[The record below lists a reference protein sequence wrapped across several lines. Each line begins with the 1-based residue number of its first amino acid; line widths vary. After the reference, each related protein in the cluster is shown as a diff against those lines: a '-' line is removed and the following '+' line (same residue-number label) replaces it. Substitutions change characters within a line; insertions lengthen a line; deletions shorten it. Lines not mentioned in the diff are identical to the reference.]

1 MPSGLI
7 ITALVGTAML
17 VPSNAPGSGE
27 TFEET
32 VVGAFFDICPAV
44 MARQISLADTET
56 VKKLGFVIAP
66 PASDGAGEHPRF
78 GKQQLIARQ
87 MPSGKV
93 AVAGYNKPMCQ
104 VIFEGASGEK
114 ARDTIKSKLLSLGY
128 SSDAEKGGQRGAA
141 SIDAFKKAIQPGAV
155 THVQLATV
163 RQNGSQ
169 PMIVAQAVTFEAPEA
184 GATAR

>member
-1 MPSGLI
+1 MTSGLI
-7 ITALVGTAML
+7 ITALAGTAML
-17 VPSNAPGSGE
+17 VPSSAAGSSE

-93 AVAGYNKPMCQ
+93 AVAGYDKPMCQ
-104 VIFEGASGEK
+104 VIFEG
-114 ARDTIKSKLLSLGY
+114 R
-128 SSDAEKGGQRGAA
+128 QRGKGSRYDQVQALVV
-141 SIDAFKKAIQPGAV
+141 G
-155 THVQLATV
+155 VQLG
-163 RQNGSQ
+163 RRKR
-169 PMIVAQAVTFEAPEA
+169 
-184 GATAR
+184 GAEGRCIRGCV